1 MSPQP
6 FGVFEAHQF
15 WVQVLLMESN
25 FLWRGA
31 GSSSSGITQMRARGS
46 GSVVLGGAT
55 DGHAR
60 AAAPRAAPPPA
71 PLPAAASQGICK
83 TEYPVL

>member
-1 MSPQP
+1 MLCDFCCTSPQP
-6 FGVFEAHQF
+6 FGVFEAHQC
-15 WVQVLLMESN
+15 
-25 FLWRGA
+25 

-46 GSVVLGGAT
+46 ASVGLGGAT

-60 AAAPRAAPPPA
+60 AAAPRAAPPAA